1 MKIESH
7 IKDFVATVSLEGTL
21 NVLGATKVDEELKQL
36 IKAGSRKI
44 ELDMSKVDYISSA
57 GLRALT
63 GNMKSLHEIGGS
75 LRIIEASERVMN
87 FLEMTGVF
95 DLLMSS
101 GAVKPKI
108 PLSVERFE
116 SSTIETYT
124 ADSNASLSL
133 LNIISQSGEVIEF
146 PETIIAIGSGA
157 FVDDGDLG
165 KLLSGIFLAAGG
177 TAVMKPLEPGSC
189 LDFFDYAH
197 AYIPKLKAE
206 ESIVLEGTFA
216 DQSSI
221 SAGAGSPLNLWRLLQ
236 KTLSSRRNLR
246 TGFVLIAECAQIQGK
261 LGSGD
266 VSDTAEYKD
275 VNVLVCGLVSMASD
289 DQVKMLRPVMGIEN
303 LCIAAHFAVFN
314 LHPLRMGHAKLEESV
329 GSLYNNRPHD
339 VLVLNTGYPSHEIR
353 CGLLWTSPVI

>member
-7 IKDFVATVSLEGTL
+7 IKDSVATVNLEGTL
-21 NVLGATKVDEELKQL
+21 NVLGAASVDEELKQL
-36 IKAGSRKI
+36 IKTGSRKI

-124 ADSNASLSL
+124 ADSNSSLSL
-133 LNIISQSGEVIEF
+133 LSIVSQTGAVIEF
-146 PETIIAIGSGA
+146 PETIVAFGAGS
-157 FVDDGDLG
+157 FVDDGGLG

-177 TAVMKPLEPGSC
+177 TAVMKPLEAGSS

-197 AYIPKLKAE
+197 TYIPKLKAE
-206 ESIVLEGTFA
+206 ESVVLEGTFA

-221 SAGAGSPLNLWRLLQ
+221 SAGAGPPLNLWRLLK
-236 KTLSSRRNLR
+236 KTLSARRNLR
-246 TGFVLIAECAQIQGK
+246 TGFVLIAECAQIQGRR
-261 LGSGD
+261 GPGD
-266 VSDTAEYKD
+266 ISDTSEYRD
-275 VNVLVCGLVSMASD
+275 VNVLLCGLVSMNAA
-289 DQVKMLRPVMGIEN
+289 DQIKMLHPVRDIEN
-303 LCIAAHFAVFN
+303 LCIAAHFAVFD
-314 LHPLRMGHAKLEESV
+314 LHPLRIGYAKLEDSV
-329 GSLYNNRPHD
+329 SSLYNNRPHD